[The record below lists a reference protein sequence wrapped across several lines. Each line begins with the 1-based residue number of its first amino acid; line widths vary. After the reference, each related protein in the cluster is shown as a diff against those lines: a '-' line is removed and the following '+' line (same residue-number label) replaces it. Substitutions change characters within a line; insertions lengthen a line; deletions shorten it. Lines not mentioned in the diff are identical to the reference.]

1 MQKSMDN
8 EAIIIRP
15 LFFRAIEQVHINK
28 HAKLFALRLLTGNL
42 SKQWK
47 QSRQTIVTGDPSQ

>member
-28 HAKLFALRLLTGNL
+28 HAKLFALRLSTDNL
-42 SKQWK
+42 G
-47 QSRQTIVTGDPSQ
+47 RQ